1 MGSCLSL
8 SKDPSLF
15 PPSLTLRIIKLSTC
29 TNSPR
34 GLFDYGVDTG
44 LPSEVRVSD
53 ECQIVRR
60 GTHIE
65 TPRLHTSSSAA
76 IEKLVNVEIHSKH
89 YWLSSPFRGLA
100 SSRDSCVW
108 VLANNWEERGK
119 ELSEGDVIRLGM
131 CSFAV
136 KKLVCGKK
144 SEEEKCL
151 IAAVEEFSDAEVK
164 CRICLRSE
172 NTEEE
177 QIVCSPCKCLGSV
190 RYVHLNCLR
199 RWLKNQLI
207 ERENEYF
214 HSYSWQELNCDICHA
229 PYPNTIQCPDG
240 KEVAICDMQM
250 PESDYMILETVS
262 ELNGHDY
269 QSTYIVQLDKKNV
282 LKIGQGCDNEI
293 KLKDSSI
300 SKCHAELRVE
310 NSRVYLADRTSKFGT
325 YILLKAPMRVEPER
339 PFKVLVGQTLM
350 TLHAKKFPCCCY
362 RRKSKKVERKYIED

>member
-229 PYPNTIQCPDG
+229 PYPSTLHSHHRHNS
-240 KEVAICDMQM
+240 M
-250 PESDYMILETVS
+250 PCRKRSSDLRYANARKRLHDIGNS
-262 ELNGHDY
+262 E
-269 QSTYIVQLDKKNV
+269 
-282 LKIGQGCDNEI
+282 
-293 KLKDSSI
+293 
-300 SKCHAELRVE
+300 RVE
-310 NSRVYLADRTSKFGT
+310 WPRLSEHIHCTAGQEERSKNSNRESERRDRDVT
-325 YILLKAPMRVEPER
+325 MR
-339 PFKVLVGQTLM
+339 
-350 TLHAKKFPCCCY
+350 
-362 RRKSKKVERKYIED
+362 SN